1 MVNGYSRQIQE
12 RIGVA
17 AAGTGNRSL
26 QVIKMIGIYDCF
38 GYGAGYGGVGNLAE
52 APDIKRMFI
61 LQGMQDFL

>member
-1 MVNGYSRQIQE
+1 MP
-12 RIGVA
+12 
-17 AAGTGNRSL
+17 GTGNRSL

-61 LQGMQDFL
+61 LQGTQDFL